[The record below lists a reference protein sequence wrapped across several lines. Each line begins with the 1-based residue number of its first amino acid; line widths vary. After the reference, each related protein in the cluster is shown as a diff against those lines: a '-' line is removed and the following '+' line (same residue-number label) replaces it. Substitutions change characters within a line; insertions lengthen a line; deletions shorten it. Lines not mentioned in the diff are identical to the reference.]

1 MESCI
6 FLHSAA
12 ESLVGAGVGAG
23 VGGAVGAAEGRAVG
37 AAVGLAVGDGVGLLG
52 PGMERCR
59 IAIGNGGWTT
69 HTGVP
74 MKRNQSCICRV
85 GNRKLKHRHVRNSS
99 RYAAR
104 VYNSVCNRWEVA
116 GV

>member
-23 VGGAVGAAEGRAVG
+23 VGGAVGAAEGHAVG

-52 PGMERCR
+52 PGMERERCR
-59 IAIGNGGWTT
+59 N
-69 HTGVP
+69 
-74 MKRNQSCICRV
+74 C
-85 GNRKLKHRHVRNSS
+85 NRK
-99 RYAAR
+99 
-104 VYNSVCNRWEVA
+104 RWMDDAYRCADET
-116 GV
+116 